1 MKAYILSHTNL
12 KRRKPKKRRINMAKS
27 VSTSKQATKKQPS
40 DCHCTETKQKETKSK
55 SSKSAKDCTDC
66 K

>member
-1 MKAYILSHTNL
+1 
-12 KRRKPKKRRINMAKS
+12 MAKS